1 MPENLDISFHV
12 AYSIPMNQHF
22 PKTTTAAEGLPR
34 RPFTV
39 AELEQMVAAGILDE
53 DERIELIGGEVVP
66 MSPKGNH
73 HEVVKTALTI
83 LWARMLPP
91 DILFTSETTFRLT
104 KDTYLEPD
112 FVFYPKASGISGLS
126 AGTARLVVEV
136 ADSSLAYDLGLKAR
150 LYAGFGIAELW
161 VINAVTL
168 QTRIH
173 RDPTPTGY
181 RTIAD
186 LPPGERLVP
195 LLVPALA
202 VTLSELELH

>member
-1 MPENLDISFHV
+1 
-12 AYSIPMNQHF
+12 MNQHF

-53 DERIELIGGEVVP
+53 DERIELIGGDVVP
-66 MSPKGNH
+66 MSPKGDQ
-73 HEVVKTALTI
+73 HEVLKTLLIRYWSSKA
-83 LWARMLPP
+83 P
-91 DILFTSETTFRLT
+91 DHVQFTPETTFRFDV
-104 KDTYLEPD
+104 DTYVEPD
-112 FVFYPKASGISGLS
+112 FVFYPKAIGIPGLKPGN
-126 AGTARLVVEV
+126 ALLVVEI
-136 ADSSLAYDLGLKAR
+136 ADSSLAYDLGRKA
-150 LYAGFGIAELW
+150 LVFAAFGIAELW

-186 LPPGERLVP
+186 LPPSERIEPLVA
-195 LLVPALA
+195 PALA
-202 VTLSELELH
+202 VTLAELELH

>member
-1 MPENLDISFHV
+1 MPENLDIGFHV

-73 HEVVKTALTI
+73 HEVVKAALNAY
-83 LWARMLPP
+83 WVPRLPG
-91 DILFTSETTFRLT
+91 DLMVVTETTFRFT

-126 AGTARLVVEV
+126 AGTARLVVEI

-161 VINAVTL
+161 VVNAVTL
-168 QTRIH
+168 QARIH

-195 LLVPALA
+195 VLEPSLA